1 MVSLSSKHSSM
12 FEWALLYV
20 DKGWSV
26 LPLHSVHNGV
36 CTCEKKSTC
45 RTPGKH
51 PRVRNGV
58 NNATK
63 NHSLIKAWWSK
74 WPNANIGIATGKE
87 SGLVVLDVDPAHGGK
102 SSLDK
107 LTAQYGE
114 INTLCQHTGG
124 GGWHFIFKYP
134 SDISV
139 IKNRIGTLG
148 KGLDIKADKGYIV
161 ACPSN
166 HVSGDNYALDMNNPI
181 MPMPEWL
188 LDRLVDQRPVRSVD
202 ISESEGPVYEG
213 GRNNYLTKYGGKLV
227 RKGIRGQKLKIR
239 LLEENRRRCVP
250 VLDDAEVR
258 NIAKSLSRYID
269 EATDFKFNWRKI
281 VLSSEGPKSST
292 TRLVLLVLFTH
303 MNSDGGSCYPTIV
316 QIAEEAAL
324 SEKAVK
330 QHLKQAGEDGWVEI
344 YEHQGAGQAWRNHGY
359 LARLPEKLVTEG
371 YHVNK

>member
-1 MVSLSSKHSSM
+1 MASLSSNHSSM

-26 LPLHSVHNGV
+26 LPLYSVHNGV

-45 RTPGKH
+45 RSPGKH

-63 NHSLIKAWWSK
+63 NHSIIKAWWSK

-124 GGWHFIFKYP
+124 GGWHFIFEYP
-134 SDISV
+134 NDISV

-166 HVSGDNYALDMNNPI
+166 HLSGDTYALDMNKPI
-181 MPMPEWL
+181 MPTPEWL
-188 LDRLVDQRPVRSVD
+188 LDRLVDQHPVRSID
-202 ISESEGPVYEG
+202 ISESDGLVYEG
-213 GRNNYLTKYGGKLV
+213 GRNDYLASYGGKLINDGL
-227 RKGIRGQKLKIR
+227 KGHKLKIA
-239 LLEENRRRCVP
+239 LLEENRRKCNPHLKMLKCATLQR
-250 VLDDAEVR
+250 VLVD
-258 NIAKSLSRYID
+258 
-269 EATDFKFNWRKI
+269 I
-281 VLSSEGPKSST
+281 V
-292 TRLVLLVLFTH
+292 
-303 MNSDGGSCYPTIV
+303 
-316 QIAEEAAL
+316 
-324 SEKAVK
+324 AVK
-330 QHLKQAGEDGWVEI
+330 SNFYLNGEMLSYPLKAQ
-344 YEHQGAGQAWRNHGY
+344 NH
-359 LARLPEKLVTEG
+359 RLHDTS
-371 YHVNK
+371 Y